1 MTRSPGT
8 SGCASHLW
16 SACGPCWRRGTSA
29 TGAAAGPTRKGST
42 SIPRDA
48 WSTRVSTPCS
58 AGARAGSP
66 APRTSAPVRSGRW
79 STRLAT
85 VSPRASSPRPTRPI
99 SARSWVSG
107 GPKRSAGRW
116 NTPAASARTRSSG
129 SWRRG
134 PSGAALDSRPVV
146 TGPRWPR
153 SALVNPRMSG
163 RAGAAMGFVRR
174 ILPEDVLRVAQL
186 YSKVFGH
193 RTRALDG
200 LQAALH
206 EVFFCHPWPDDRLPS
221 LVYEASDGRILGC
234 LGVVPRP
241 MSMNGRSIV
250 AAVSHTVM
258 VDPDGR
264 ATLAGVELIR
274 AFRRSAAGLSAEP
287 LEPETLG
294 TCVSELARDRA
305 LRPIYDAGSLKWL
318 LDLLGRQT
326 GDAALRGT
334 IVRDARAEI
343 FGGYLYY
350 QGATGVGDVVQIVAH
365 PKSIDAVL
373 DHLFSDAHRRG
384 LTAVSGLLDSRLFP
398 ALGAKHCLFTR
409 GDGSWLMAHSRDPE
423 ILRAIH
429 RGDAFLT
436 RLEAEWWIGF
446 VLIRSLA
453 LGGSDVYRS

>member
-1 MTRSPGT
+1 
-8 SGCASHLW
+8 
-16 SACGPCWRRGTSA
+16 
-29 TGAAAGPTRKGST
+29 
-42 SIPRDA
+42 
-48 WSTRVSTPCS
+48 
-58 AGARAGSP
+58 
-66 APRTSAPVRSGRW
+66 
-79 STRLAT
+79 
-85 VSPRASSPRPTRPI
+85 
-99 SARSWVSG
+99 
-107 GPKRSAGRW
+107 
-116 NTPAASARTRSSG
+116 
-129 SWRRG
+129 
-134 PSGAALDSRPVV
+134 
-146 TGPRWPR
+146 
-153 SALVNPRMSG
+153 
-163 RAGAAMGFVRR
+163 MGFVRR

-186 YSKVFGH
+186 YAKVFGH

-274 AFRRSAAGLSAEP
+274 AFLSGSQDLSISQCTTESRRIFEAVGGTTSLLHSMGWTRILRPSRYVLGSLRGRGLAGGIAAALTPVCRAADALAGRIRPFRRSATGLSAEP

-343 FGGYLYY
+343 VGGYLYY